1 MMSNRLRSRDPN
13 SNTNKCY
20 TIFFEDEKKTPRKS
34 AGKTTSPK
42 NKNNNNIS
50 STINNSCK
58 KDVCKKNLEKDLE
71 PSETRDDQKDTIEVI
86 SCCEEKS
93 TDVENLTGTLE
104 ENKLDGDGG
113 SLAFY
118 ENDRKRKFD
127 DVADDFDDN
136 KNEDKVEGT
145 EDEVRGLEESN
156 NNFSENLESKKV
168 KYDASREQ
176 MYQVIKF

>member
-1 MMSNRLRSRDPN
+1 MMSNRLRSHDPN

-20 TIFFEDEKKTPRKS
+20 TIFFEDEKKTTRKS
-34 AGKTTSPK
+34 SGKTTSPK

-50 STINNSCK
+50 STINNSSK
-58 KDVCKKNLEKDLE
+58 KDVCVKSLESDLD
-71 PSETRDDQKDTIEVI
+71 PSETKDKIIEVI

-104 ENKLDGDGG
+104 DNKLDV
-113 SLAFY
+113 FY

-127 DVADDFDDN
+127 DVTDDYVDDD
-136 KNEDKVEGT
+136 KTIEVKVEGT
-145 EDEVRGLEESN
+145 EDEIRVEESN
-156 NNFSENLESKKV
+156 NNFSDIVESKKI

-176 MYQVIKF
+176 MYQVIGI

>member
-20 TIFFEDEKKTPRKS
+20 TIFFEDEKKTTRKS
-34 AGKTTSPK
+34 TGKTTSPK

-50 STINNSCK
+50 STISDK
-58 KDVCKKNLEKDLE
+58 KDVCVKNLENELE
-71 PSETRDDQKDTIEVI
+71 FSETKDKIEV

-104 ENKLDGDGG
+104 DNKLDG
-113 SLAFY
+113 
-118 ENDRKRKFD
+118 NDRKRKFH
-127 DVADDFDDN
+127 DVCDEFVDQT
-136 KNEDKVEGT
+136 NEVKI
-145 EDEVRGLEESN
+145 EDEITVEESN
-156 NNFSENLESKKV
+156 NNFSEIVESKKI

-176 MYQVIKF
+176 MYQVIN